1 MAMKIRVLLSS
12 VVVLTMMWLASCGGH
27 YKCGITF
34 GNSSCSSSGSG
45 TGLGGGSTGSGAPTA
60 FAFSAV
66 VGTTPDLIESFTFS
80 VASKNILPTANS
92 TGQSAPASGGGRLI
106 VAQGKY
112 LYGEFSA
119 TGFYNQIFGWSI
131 DASGNL
137 TPISGSPFI
146 LPNWA
151 GAILGNMTTNPAGT
165 LLFRADPGSVQGQAL
180 VYVLQIGAGGVL
192 TEASGS
198 PFAVP
203 FAPGSMG
210 TDGLGNYLYVTGLAS
225 SLSPAEIG
233 AYAIGSGGSLTP
245 VVGSPFVYPMTQVV
259 GDGSGKFL
267 IGITDSST
275 GDDHLY
281 VFGIQQSGTTA
292 GAISPVFGS
301 PFATLYS
308 PFGIA
313 IQPAGEFLYSF
324 SNNPVEGYQ
333 VNTSTGAVTP
343 VTGSPFSTI
352 TIQEGEF
359 DQSGTYLFGKGGNTL
374 TAYQVSSTGSLNSMG
389 DLVEGWGTII
399 AIADVP

>member
-1 MAMKIRVLLSS
+1 MAMKVRILFSS
-12 VVVLTMMWLASCGGH
+12 VVVLTMMGLASCGGH

-80 VASKNILPTANS
+80 AASKNILPTLNTTS
-92 TGQSAPASGGGRLI
+92 PSAPASGGGRLI

-112 LYGEFSA
+112 LYGEFY
-119 TGFYNQIFGWSI
+119 TNGYFNQIFGWSI
-131 DASGNL
+131 DATGNL
-137 TPISGSPFI
+137 TPINGSPFV
-146 LPNWA
+146 LPNWT
-151 GAILGNMTTNPAGT
+151 GNILGSMITNPAGT
-165 LLFRADPGSVQGQAL
+165 LLFRADAGAVQGEST
-180 VYVLQIGAGGVL
+180 VYVLQIGVGGVL

-198 PFAVP
+198 PFAIPFVP
-203 FAPGSMG
+203 GTMG
-210 TDGLGNYLYVTGLAS
+210 TDGLGNYLYVTALAS
-225 SLSPAEIG
+225 TLSPVEIG
-233 AYAIGSGGSLTP
+233 AYGISSTGSLTP
-245 VVGSPFVYPMTQVV
+245 VVGSPFVYPMSQVA

-267 IGITDSST
+267 IGITGSST
-275 GDDHLY
+275 GDDHIY

-292 GAISPVFGS
+292 GAISPVLGS

-324 SNNPVEGYQ
+324 STNPVEGYQ
-333 VNTSTGAVTP
+333 VNTSTGAITP
-343 VTGSPFSTI
+343 VTGSPFITD

-359 DQSGTYLFGKGGNTL
+359 DQSGTYLFGRGGNTL
-374 TAYQVSSTGSLNSMG
+374 TAYQVSSTGSLNAMG